1 MCKGHRNQ
9 LHNSTNKCKIAT
21 VVSDKKRKGL
31 VTEHIIEVREIVSEK
46 VTPELRSEERVNSN
60 ALSEMGG

>member
-9 LHNSTNKCKIAT
+9 LHNSNNKCKIAT

-60 ALSEMGG
+60 ALSEMGD